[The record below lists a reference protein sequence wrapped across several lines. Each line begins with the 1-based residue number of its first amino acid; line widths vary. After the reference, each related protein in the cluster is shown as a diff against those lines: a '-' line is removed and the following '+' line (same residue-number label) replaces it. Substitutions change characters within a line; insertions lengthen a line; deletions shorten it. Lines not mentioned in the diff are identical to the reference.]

1 MMYVINLSSNSQFFP
16 EKFYSPSLSNWVT
29 AYESRIPDF
38 SASDIQFG
46 DGDHLISI
54 GANPS
59 TFLRPK
65 TGKVDYESIDDLIE
79 YHGQLEPLWKVLH
92 NVQEER
98 FVNQQTY
105 FVKGKKPQQSYGGG
119 LEPTRENIVNSSL
132 KQNLGIGELLQVN
145 LFGYRTKNL
154 QTLIKLVNQTS
165 QADLNQMTAKVIDF
179 LSQELP
185 LAKYIFIGWSAS
197 LGNQLLL
204 KDQFYTYR
212 CQLYQLFDQHFDQ
225 ILCYKLSK
233 SLQPYHASSAHY
245 RLRHLNELIS
255 RRDLSRMLKV

>member
-1 MMYVINLSSNSQFFP
+1 MISLHNTSQFFP
-16 EKFYSPSLSNWVT
+16 EKFYSPSLHKWVT
-29 AYESRIPDF
+29 AYESKIPDF
-38 SASDIQFG
+38 STSDIQFG
-46 DGDHLISI
+46 DGDRLISI

-59 TFLRPK
+59 TFLRPNV
-65 TGKVDYESIDDLIE
+65 GKVEYESIDDLIE

-119 LEPTRENIVNSSL
+119 LEPTRENIINSSL
-132 KQNLGIGELLQVN
+132 KQNLDVGELLQVN
-145 LFGYRTKNL
+145 LFGYRTKDL
-154 QTLIKLVNQTS
+154 STLIKLVNQTL
-165 QADLNQMTAKVIDF
+165 QADLDQMTAKVIDF
-179 LSQELP
+179 LSRELP
-185 LAKYIFIGWSAS
+185 LAKYIFIGWSAA

-204 KDQFYTYR
+204 NDQLYDYR
-212 CQLYQLFDQHFDQ
+212 YQLYQLLDQHFDQ
-225 ILCYKLSK
+225 ILYYKLSK

-245 RLRHLNELIS
+245 CLRHLNELIS

>member
-1 MMYVINLSSNSQFFP
+1 MINLSSNSQFFP
-16 EKFYSPSLSNWVT
+16 EKFYSPSLSKWAT
-29 AYESRIPDF
+29 AYESKISDF

-46 DGDHLISI
+46 DGDRLVSI

-98 FVNQQTY
+98 FINHQTY

-119 LEPTRENIVNSSL
+119 LEPTRENIISSSL

-145 LFGYRTKNL
+145 LFGYRTRDL
-154 QTLIKLVNQTS
+154 STLIKLVNQTS
-165 QADLNQMTAKVIDF
+165 QANLKQMTAKAIDF
-179 LSQELP
+179 LSQEL
-185 LAKYIFIGWSAS
+185 LLTKYVFIGWSAA

-204 KDQFYTYR
+204 KDQFYDYR
-212 CQLYQLFDQHFDQ
+212 RQLYQLLDQHFDQ

-233 SLQPYHASSAHY
+233 SLQPYHASSARY

>member
-1 MMYVINLSSNSQFFP
+1 MINLSDHAQFFS
-16 EKFYSPSLSNWVT
+16 EKFYSPSLRRWVT
-29 AYESRIPDF
+29 AYESKIPDF

-46 DGDHLISI
+46 NGDRLISV

-59 TFLRPK
+59 TFLRPN
-65 TGKVDYESIDDLIE
+65 TGKADYELIDDLIE

-105 FVKGKKPQQSYGGG
+105 FVKGRKPQQSYGGG
-119 LEPTRENIVNSSL
+119 LEPTRENIISSSL
-132 KQNLGIGELLQVN
+132 KQNLDIGELLQVN
-145 LFGYRTKNL
+145 LFGYRTKDL
-154 QTLIKLVNQTS
+154 STLIKLVNQTP
-165 QADLNQMTAKVIDF
+165 QVDLNRMAAKVINF

-185 LAKYIFIGWSAS
+185 LTKYIFIGWSAA

-204 KDQFYTYR
+204 KDQFYDYR
-212 CQLYQLFDQHFDQ
+212 CQLYQILDQYFDQ

-245 RLRHLNELIS
+245 RLRHLRELIS
-255 RRDLSRMLKV
+255 RRDLSRMLKM